1 MVGHWDTRRGRM
13 RRGGQIVQ
21 YPRIC
26 ASGVKNPFGE
36 RDLACA
42 LGYGQMVKTPSS
54 ILFDHIIPYSMPRPV
69 SSVWWWPGDRGDHI
83 DGRVAYGRDPGP
95 LSGPRS
101 CGQLID

>member
-13 RRGGQIVQ
+13 RQGGQIVQ

-42 LGYGQMVKTPSS
+42 LGYGQMVKNALVNSLQPHHPVLDAASS
-54 ILFDHIIPYSMPRPV
+54 FIGVVVARRP
-69 SSVWWWPGDRGDHI
+69 G
-83 DGRVAYGRDPGP
+83 
-95 LSGPRS
+95 
-101 CGQLID
+101 